1 MLFCKIFLSIYFCI
15 SFTFGCNYTNDEMV
29 LLKTFSSSNKFFDDV
44 SNLFIYN
51 PKKFLQKNQLY
62 ETKWVNQYKN
72 DYKEERIKYGVG
84 LKMCNLFATHIQCS
98 QAITAYRFVRTIMDN
113 IKLIKG
119 NNDNKEILGYVKTV
133 GLTYYGNVTE
143 LMDMMYVLGYVP
155 PKYMVLSSLYSKE
168 VADKANLVSFM
179 AKFFDDNLNNMGNVA
194 MDTAKKFIKQC
205 DAILEDGIIDRLS
218 TEHVYPISDFN
229 KYLYTIHQNLNNAK
243 QNLVKIKD
251 SNRFN
256 TENWILNELFTNKE
270 SLNMFFWTQA
280 TYLNIDWNKLQTKL
294 INTYTLTQKADC
306 KLNIYNNSR
315 REDSHQ
321 NKLKQVYRTVVNR
334 YILIVVLDC
343 NYLHDKV
350 MESKEKL
357 ETTCRRIETVIN
369 GAINFLQED
378 VFLTELLP
386 VVQKFI
392 KEGSVGAWDVFN
404 MVISELTSLSTILEV
419 EAGNAYTPDELLTI
433 ENGVEITNVHLDEA
447 IKYTETLKGSFA
459 DQFFDVI
466 NVIQSS
472 VNNEW
477 IMSTKTIEKERTE
490 LLIPNFEQEKKLLSA
505 EPPSA
510 GLTRSFSKSLSSLF
524 GR

>member
-15 SFTFGCNYTNDEMV
+15 SFTFGCNYTNNEMV
-29 LLKTFSSSNKFFDDV
+29 LLNTFSSSNRFFDNV
-44 SNLFIYN
+44 SNLFISN
-51 PKKFLQKNQLY
+51 MKKFREENKLY
-62 ETKWVNQYKN
+62 DTKWSAQYKN

-84 LKMCNLFATHIQCS
+84 LIMCNLFATHIQCS
-98 QAITAYRFVRTIMDN
+98 QAMTAYRFAKMM
-113 IKLIKG
+113 K
-119 NNDNKEILGYVKTV
+119 NNV
-133 GLTYYGNVTE
+133 GLIQRNNNVGEIVGYIKSVGLAYYGNVTE

-168 VADKANLVSFM
+168 VADKANLGSMMVMFI
-179 AKFFDDNLNNMGNVA
+179 DDDLNNMGNVV

-205 DAILEDGIIDRLS
+205 DAILENDIMDKLS
-218 TEHVYPISDFN
+218 DETVVSISDFN
-229 KYLYTIHQNLNNAK
+229 KDLLIIHQNLDNAK
-243 QNLVKIKD
+243 QNLVKNKN

-256 TENWILNELFTNKE
+256 IENWILNELFTNKE
-270 SLNMFFWTQA
+270 SLNMFFQTQA

-294 INTYTLTQKADC
+294 INTYTLTQKADF
-306 KLNIYNNSR
+306 KLNIYNESR
-315 REDSHQ
+315 RVDSHQ

-392 KEGSVGAWDVFN
+392 KEGSVRTWDVFN
-404 MVISELTSLSTILEV
+404 MITLELSSLSTILEV
-419 EAGNAYTPDELLTI
+419 EAGNAYIPDEVLTV
-433 ENGVEITNVHLDEA
+433 ENGFEMINVHLDEA

-477 IMSTKTIEKERTE
+477 MMSTKTIKKERTE
-490 LLIPNFEQEKKLLSA
+490 LLIPNFEQGNKPAS
-505 EPPSA
+505 
-510 GLTRSFSKSLSSLF
+510 
-524 GR
+524 